1 MGVTSVYLEGNS
13 HLGKNKTPQSKNMHG
28 GSSFKGV
35 HSKNSSTVRPNYSWG
50 IEPPFHSPEK
60 SQCTNMLQVKQL
72 DCFCGTSLIGWK
84 EFLVSIW
91 GLSSSI
97 PKFYVKSIV
106 LIYII
111 HCVHHTSPQHKITA
125 ALLQVFPLVHRQ
137 SASQKDKNNIS
148 SDKTTPQMAKAAEGC
163 SPGFSSESAQ
173 KCSAIN
179 FWLCIDPLSHWSDKT
194 DSQNKAATWVILQHC
209 IHWNHSTGF
218 CFKVQL
224 LSINADCILQQT
236 WVLHSQGKQSWW
248 GKARRRFCSSQRHSS
263 YVQVSQS
270 CLPVLKIFWWAQE
283 EPSAPT

>member
-1 MGVTSVYLEGNS
+1 MGWLL
-13 HLGKNKTPQSKNMHG
+13 HLPHGIKVGWGSLQCTWRETHIWGKNKTPQSKNGHG

-50 IEPPFHSPEK
+50 TEPPFHSPEK

-125 ALLQVFPLVHRQ
+125 ALLQAFPLGTQAKCISKRQ
-137 SASQKDKNNIS
+137 KQHFFWQDHSPNGKSCRRLFSRFFFRVS
-148 SDKTTPQMAKAAEGC
+148 SKM
-163 SPGFSSESAQ
+163 
-173 KCSAIN
+173 
-179 FWLCIDPLSHWSDKT
+179 LC
-194 DSQNKAATWVILQHC
+194 
-209 IHWNHSTGF
+209 
-218 CFKVQL
+218 
-224 LSINADCILQQT
+224 
-236 WVLHSQGKQSWW
+236 
-248 GKARRRFCSSQRHSS
+248 
-263 YVQVSQS
+263 Y
-270 CLPVLKIFWWAQE
+270 
-283 EPSAPT
+283 